1 MSIIDN
7 VKNVAG
13 LIHKA
18 DNIELYGKILDLQKD
33 AMDIVEENRNLKEE
47 NRSLKKRIELVGKMI
62 FERNTYWIIEGEN
75 KDGPF
80 CSACWD
86 DKNKKVRM
94 QIRHDD
100 STCCDCPVCKLFV
113 QMDKSIDLPQ
123 VSGGVDWD

>member
-1 MSIIDN
+1 
-7 VKNVAG
+7 
-13 LIHKA
+13 
-18 DNIELYGKILDLQKD
+18 
-33 AMDIVEENRNLKEE
+33 
-47 NRSLKKRIELVGKMI
+47 MI

-123 VSGGVDWD
+123 VSGGVDWDQYLIFSAGASVPQGTCSENIGPGGLSATPAPAFGLGITVHS